1 MPASPPDY
9 LILGSGMAALSL
21 GAQLATAGQR
31 VRILEAHEYPGGYA
45 HSFPMGGYRLCAQVH
60 YVFGCHPG
68 GAIAEMLDRV
78 GLGGEV
84 RFRPLD
90 PDGFDHVV
98 VSGDRYRIPNGFDTF
113 RDRLLLRHPEHT
125 TPILAYFRLLSAVRD
140 ELDLLPDQPRPWD
153 YALAPFRVPN
163 VLRWRNATLG
173 EVYDH
178 LHVPRRLRAVL
189 AGQSGDYLLPP
200 SQVSFLL
207 HTALVAGY
215 DRGAWYPERH
225 YGHMV
230 DKLVETITSR
240 PGCTVEFEKEVDHIE
255 IRGGRVTGV
264 RTRDGEVHTAGTYVS
279 NIDPARTVALAG
291 AEHFPTAYTRRVTY
305 PYSCGS
311 FTLYLGVKGL
321 DLRDHGF
328 GSWNVWHY
336 PHDDLDRIYS
346 DQLDRGDLSD
356 PWLFCATPSL
366 HSDAAGL
373 TPPGHQL
380 LEVATACDHRHFSQ
394 KKAEGSR
401 AYTQEKVRVRDRILD
416 LLEERYV
423 PGLRKHLALKVVGSA
438 TTNARYCWAPQ
449 GNAYGAALTPAS
461 RSRVPFDTPI
471 PNLYLVNATAGWPSV
486 CGAVRSGTRLYEKL
500 AAGR

>member
-1 MPASPPDY
+1 MSASPPDY

-84 RFRPLD
+84 RFRRLD
-90 PDGFDHVV
+90 PDGFDQVV

-113 RDRLLLRHPEHT
+113 RDRLLVRHPEHA

-140 ELDLLPDQPRPWD
+140 ELDRLPDQPRPWD

-178 LHVPRRLRAVL
+178 LHLPPRLRAVL

-264 RTRDGEVHTAGTYVS
+264 RTRDGEVHTAETYVS
-279 NIDPARTVALAG
+279 NIDPSRTVALAG

-311 FTLYLGVKGL
+311 FTLYLGVKGI

-336 PHDDLDRIYS
+336 PHDDLDRIYA
-346 DQLDRGDLSD
+346 DQLDHGDLSD

-380 LEVATACDHRHFSQ
+380 LEVATACDHQHFSQ

-416 LLEERYV
+416 VLEERYV

-486 CGAVRSGTRLYEKL
+486 CGAVRSGTRLYERF